1 MQLGFT
7 ADMDN
12 AKLPSTLI
20 NGFEA
25 AFARDLIWRKP
36 DEGELAAFRLRGDLK
51 RKGDSL
57 NYVTDDLGSSGW
69 VLENMWAGFPD
80 PADFVFI
87 GFNGD
92 GDINAFG
99 FFEDWPV
106 NWTTTQIAGQP

>member
-12 AKLPSTLI
+12 AKLPKPMLA
-20 NGFEA
+20 GFEA
-25 AFARDLIWRKP
+25 AMRRDLSWRKP
-36 DEGELAAFRLRGDLK
+36 DSAELAAFKLRGDL
-51 RKGDSL
+51 RRNG
-57 NYVTDDLGSSGW
+57 DDLIAVCDGHGQGAW

-92 GDINAFG
+92 GDIDAFG
-99 FFEDWPV
+99 FFEDWPPRWSAV
-106 NWTTTQIAGQP
+106 ITGVKS